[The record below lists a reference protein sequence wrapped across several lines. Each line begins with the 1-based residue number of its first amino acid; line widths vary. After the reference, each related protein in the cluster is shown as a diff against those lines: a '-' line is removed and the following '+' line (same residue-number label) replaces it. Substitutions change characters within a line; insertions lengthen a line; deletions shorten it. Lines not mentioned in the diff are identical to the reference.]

1 VTDII
6 RVAAI
11 GDLHCAKTTV
21 PETFK
26 PLFTQVSEL
35 ADVLVL
41 CGDLTDYG
49 LPEEA
54 RLLARELAAA
64 RVPIVA
70 VFGNHDYESDN
81 ADEVSKILNGAGVT
95 LLDGDGVEVKGI
107 GFAGCKGFA
116 GGFGER
122 ALQAWGEPTIKAFVR
137 VAVDEALKLERALAR
152 LRTPRRVAVLHYAPI
167 AATVAGEYPEIAA
180 FLGSSRLEE
189 PINRYNVSA
198 VVHGHAHRGQ
208 PEGVTSTG
216 VPVYNVAMPLL
227 RRCFPDRPPFR
238 IIEIPVERPPQLEN
252 GGGNG
257 ATAHVPA
264 GGPSIAKIA

>member
-1 VTDII
+1 MIDVI
-6 RVAAI
+6 RVAAV
-11 GDLHCAKTTV
+11 GDLHCSKTTV
-21 PETFK
+21 PDSLK
-26 PLFTQVSEL
+26 RLFTQVSESS
-35 ADVLVL
+35 DVLVL

-64 RVPIVA
+64 RVPTVA
-70 VFGNHDYESDN
+70 VFGNHDYESDHG
-81 ADEVSKILNGAGVT
+81 DEVLAILTDAGVT
-95 LLDGDGVEVKGI
+95 VLDGDGVEVKGI

-137 VAVDEALKLERALAR
+137 AAVDEALKLERALAR
-152 LRTPRRVAVLHYAPI
+152 LRTVRRIAVLHYAPI
-167 AATVAGEYPEIAA
+167 AATVAGEYPEISA

-208 PEGVTSTG
+208 PEGATSTG

-227 RRCFPDRPPFR
+227 RRTYPDRPPFR
-238 IIEIPVERPPQLEN
+238 IIEVPVERAPQPEN
-252 GGGNG
+252 GGNG
-257 ATAHVPA
+257 SQAHTVV
-264 GGPSIAKIA
+264 GGPAIAKIS

>member
-1 VTDII
+1 VIDVI
-6 RVAAI
+6 RVAAV
-11 GDLHCAKTTV
+11 GDLHCSKTTV
-21 PETFK
+21 PDTLK
-26 PLFTQVSEL
+26 RLFTQVSESS
-35 ADVLVL
+35 DVLVL

-64 RVPIVA
+64 RVPTVA
-70 VFGNHDYESDN
+70 VFGNHDYESDHG
-81 ADEVSKILNGAGVT
+81 DEVRTILTDAGVT
-95 LLDGDGVEVKGI
+95 VLDGDGVEVKGI

-137 VAVDEALKLERALAR
+137 AAVDEALKLERALAR
-152 LRTPRRVAVLHYAPI
+152 LRTARRIAVLHYAPI

-208 PEGVTSTG
+208 PEGATSTG
-216 VPVYNVAMPLL
+216 VPVYNVALPLL
-227 RRCFPDRPPFR
+227 RRTYPDRPPFR
-238 IIEIPVERPPQLEN
+238 IIEVPVERAPQPAN
-252 GGGNG
+252 GGNG
-257 ATAHVPA
+257 SEAHAAA
-264 GGPSIAKIA
+264 GGPAIAKIS

>member
-1 VTDII
+1 MIDVI
-6 RVAAI
+6 RVAAV
-11 GDLHCAKTTV
+11 GDLHVAKTTA
-21 PETFK
+21 PESLRG
-26 PLFTQVSEL
+26 LFTQVADL

-81 ADEVSKILNGAGVT
+81 AEDVCTILTDAGVKV
-95 LLDGDGVEVKGI
+95 LDGDGVEVKGI

-137 VAVDEALKLERALAR
+137 AAVDEALKLERALAR
-152 LRTPRRVAVLHYAPI
+152 LRTVRRVAVLHYAPI
-167 AATVAGEYPEIAA
+167 AATVAGEFPEISA

-208 PEGVTSTG
+208 PEGATSTG

-227 RRCFPDRPPFR
+227 RRRFPDRPPFR
-238 IIEIPVERPPQLEN
+238 IIEIPGERPQPVN

-257 ATAHVPA
+257 SEAHAMAV
-264 GGPSIAKIA
+264 GPPIAKIS